1 VRQDIGGSQQR
12 MQSLHT
18 DYENLKFK
26 HILLPVWIS
35 SFKFKGKTY
44 QFLVNGQTG
53 EVQGER
59 PYSVAKIALFVIAI
73 LAVVGLI
80 AFFASSQ

>member
-1 VRQDIGGSQQR
+1 